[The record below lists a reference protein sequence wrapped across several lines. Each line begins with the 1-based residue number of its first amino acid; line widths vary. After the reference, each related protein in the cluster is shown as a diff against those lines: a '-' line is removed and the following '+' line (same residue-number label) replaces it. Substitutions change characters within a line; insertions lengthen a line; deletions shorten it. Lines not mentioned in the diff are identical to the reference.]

1 MIMRT
6 KKTVSSRFRSK
17 TLASPGGLNKMRK
30 VMMKMMEKRMKR
42 TRKKRRNPR
51 TKRN

>member
-17 TLASPGGLNKMRK
+17 TLASPGGSRKRSK
-30 VMMKMMEKRMKR
+30 VMMKIMEKKKR
-42 TRKKRRNPR
+42 TRKIRKNPR